1 MSRVEPYAVG
11 TWLRKKSLAKVAE
24 HVAYEDEQT
33 RHICIGPVNKVV
45 NMLVRFFHD
54 GAESEGFR
62 RHIPRLQDYL
72 WVAEGEKKRDR
83 EREAWVFF
91 SVFVETRRERGKR
104 RGRRRKRE
112 KQAASTTRKKKLSPS
127 KPRFI

>member
-1 MSRVEPYAVG
+1 MSRVEPLAVG

-45 NMLVRFFHD
+45 NMLVRFFHE
-54 GAESEGFR
+54 GPQSEGFR

-72 WVAEGEKKRDR
+72 WVAEGERLEKKG
-83 EREAWVFF
+83 ERNGDG
-91 SVFVETRRERGKR
+91 ERGKE
-104 RGRRRKRE
+104 RKRKE
-112 KQAASTTRKKKLSPS
+112 KREEGPQHEEKTLNLKTKKM
-127 KPRFI
+127 I